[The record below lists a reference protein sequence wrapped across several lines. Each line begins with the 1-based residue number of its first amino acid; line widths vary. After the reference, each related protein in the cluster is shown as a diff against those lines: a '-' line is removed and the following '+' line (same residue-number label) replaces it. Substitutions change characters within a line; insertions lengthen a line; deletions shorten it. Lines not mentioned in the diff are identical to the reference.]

1 MPDKRKFCDH
11 CREFVS
17 LRTYRLHANLHLK
30 VASETVYSSEEEESL
45 RDDYD
50 DVSDFLEDRDP
61 EMPGETNMAA
71 DKVIADEENELQG
84 T

>member
-30 VASETVYSSEEEESL
+30 VASETVYSSEDEESQ

-50 DVSDFLEDRDP
+50 DISDFLEDRDP
-61 EMPGETNMAA
+61 ETNMAA
-71 DKVIADEENELQG
+71 DKVIADEENEL
-84 T
+84 